1 MTFAAQAPEQPPGP
15 SAPRRR
21 RRTRGTRPRNLVVAL
36 AAGTA
41 LIAGVVLAAQTA
53 LRKDGG
59 GSARAADPA
68 TPPPDAISAT
78 SKPPRPG
85 SSPSPATGT
94 GGFVTAK
101 SSGAVI
107 GKGGDL
113 RRFKVMVEKGTGID
127 AKRAAAEISAV
138 LADRRGWTTDGR
150 NSFQLVADGPSDF
163 EVKIATPDTVDEICG
178 AVGLDTHGEVN
189 CDAGTQIMVNLK
201 RWNTGSPE
209 FSGPISG
216 YRALIINHEVGHR
229 IGHGHE
235 SCPGKGR
242 RAPVM
247 MQQIYGLKGCVANEW
262 PYDARGRYI
271 EGPAVP

>member
-1 MTFAAQAPEQPPGP
+1 MTFTAQAPKQTRG
-15 SAPRRR
+15 PRRAR
-21 RRTRGTRPRNLVVAL
+21 RTRPRNVAVAL
-36 AAGTA
+36 AAGAT
-41 LIAGVVLAAQTA
+41 LIAGVVFA
-53 LRKDGG
+53 LRDDDDGG
-59 GSARAADPA
+59 GGGKGAARATDPA
-68 TPPPDAISAT
+68 ALPPDAISAT
-78 SKPPRPG
+78 SRPPRQG
-85 SSPSPATGT
+85 SPATAT
-94 GGFVTAK
+94 GEFVTAK

-107 GKGGDL
+107 GKGSDL

-127 AKRAAAEISAV
+127 AKRAAAEISAI
-138 LADRRGWTTDGR
+138 LADKRGWTTDGTHA
-150 NSFQLVADGPSDF
+150 FQLVADGPSDF

-216 YRALIINHEVGHR
+216 YRALIVNHEVGHR

-235 SCPGKGR
+235 TCPGKGK

-262 PYDARGRYI
+262 PYSAKGRYI

>member
-1 MTFAAQAPEQPPGP
+1 MSFTAQARKQPAAP
-15 SAPRRR
+15 SASRTRGR
-21 RRTRGTRPRNLVVAL
+21 RRTARSVRPRNMAVAL
-36 AAGTA
+36 AAGAT
-41 LIAGVVLAAQTA
+41 LIAGVGFA
-53 LRKDGG
+53 LRDDGG
-59 GSARAADPA
+59 GGGTASAADPA
-68 TPPPDAISAT
+68 TPLPDAISAT
-78 SKPPRPG
+78 SRPPRPG
-85 SSPSPATGT
+85 SPATAT
-94 GGFVTAK
+94 GEFVTAK
-101 SSGAVI
+101 SSGTVI
-107 GKGGDL
+107 GKGSEL
-113 RRFKVMVEKGTGID
+113 LRFKVMVEKGTGVD

-138 LADRRGWTTDGR
+138 LADRRGWTNDGEH
-150 NSFQLVADGPSDF
+150 SFRLVADGPSDF

-216 YRALIINHEVGHR
+216 YRALIVNHEVGHR

-235 SCPGKGR
+235 TCPGKGR

-262 PYDARGRYI
+262 PYDAKGRYI

>member
-1 MTFAAQAPEQPPGP
+1 MFTRSGTSTAQAPERTTGP
-15 SAPRRR
+15 SAPPRQ
-21 RRTRGTRPRNLVVAL
+21 RRTRLRTVVVAL
-36 AAGTA
+36 AAGTV
-41 LIAGVVLAAQTA
+41 LIAGLVSAARTVLREDDDGAA
-53 LRKDGG
+53 RPSGG
-59 GSARAADPA
+59 V
-68 TPPPDAISAT
+68 
-78 SKPPRPG
+78 
-85 SSPSPATGT
+85 
-94 GGFVTAK
+94 FVTAK

-107 GKGGDL
+107 GEGSRL
-113 RRFKVMVEKGTGID
+113 RRFKVQVEKSTGID
-127 AKRAAAEISAV
+127 PERAAAEISAI
-138 LADRRGWTTDGR
+138 LADKRGWTADRRH
-150 NSFQLVADGPSDF
+150 SFQLVSDGPSDF
-163 EVKIATPDTVDEICG
+163 QVKIATPDTVDEICG
-178 AVGLDTHGEVN
+178 EAGLDTHGEVN

-235 SCPGKGR
+235 GCPGKGK

-271 EGPAVP
+271 GGPAVQ

>member
-1 MTFAAQAPEQPPGP
+1 MTSTAQAPGP
-15 SAPRRR
+15 STSPPRRR
-21 RRTRGTRPRNLVVAL
+21 RRTTRSARPRNVAVAL
-36 AAGTA
+36 AAGVA
-41 LIAGVVLAAQTA
+41 LIAGVVFA
-53 LRKDGG
+53 LRDDDGG
-59 GSARAADPA
+59 GKDAARATAPA
-68 TPPPDAISAT
+68 APLPDAISAT
-78 SKPPRPG
+78 SRPPRPG
-85 SSPSPATGT
+85 SPTTASGE
-94 GGFVTAK
+94 FITAK

-107 GKGGDL
+107 GKGSDP
-113 RRFKVMVEKGTGID
+113 RRFKVMVEKGTGVD
-127 AKRAAAEISAV
+127 AKRAAAEISAI
-138 LADRRGWTTDGR
+138 LADKRGWTNDGKH
-150 NSFQLVADGPSDF
+150 SFQLVADGPSDF

-189 CDAGTQIMVNLK
+189 CDAGTQIMVNLE

-216 YRALIINHEVGHR
+216 YRALIVNHEVGHR

-235 SCPGKGR
+235 TCPGKGK

-262 PYDARGRYI
+262 PYGANGRYI

>member
-1 MTFAAQAPEQPPGP
+1 MTSTAQAPGP
-15 SAPRRR
+15 SASPPRRR
-21 RRTRGTRPRNLVVAL
+21 GRTTRSVRPRNVAVAL
-36 AAGTA
+36 AAGVA
-41 LIAGVVLAAQTA
+41 LIAGVVFALRDGDGKGQARATAPAAQ
-53 LRKDGG
+53 
-59 GSARAADPA
+59 
-68 TPPPDAISAT
+68 PPDAISAT
-78 SKPPRPG
+78 SRPPRPD
-85 SSPSPATGT
+85 SPTTASGE
-94 GGFVTAK
+94 FVTAK

-107 GKGGDL
+107 GKGRDL
-113 RRFKVMVEKGTGID
+113 RRFKVMVEQGTGIN
-127 AKRAAAEISAV
+127 AKRAAAEISAI
-138 LADRRGWTTDGR
+138 LTAKRGWTNDGR
-150 NSFQLVADGPSDF
+150 HSFQLVADGPSDF

-216 YRALIINHEVGHR
+216 YRALIVNHEVGHR

-235 SCPGKGR
+235 SCPGKGK

-262 PYDARGRYI
+262 PYSAKGRYI

>member
-1 MTFAAQAPEQPPGP
+1 MTFTAQAPEQTPGP
-15 SAPRRR
+15 SASSSRRR
-21 RRTRGTRPRNLVVAL
+21 RAPSTRPRNVVVAL
-36 AAGTA
+36 AAGAA
-41 LIAGVVLAAQTA
+41 LIAGVVFA
-53 LRKDGG
+53 LRDDGG
-59 GSARAADPA
+59 NGTARAADPS

-78 SKPPRPG
+78 SRPSP
-85 SSPSPATGT
+85 SSRADSPATAT
-94 GGFVTAK
+94 GVFVTAK

-107 GKGGDL
+107 GEGSDL
-113 RRFKVMVEKGTGID
+113 RRYKVQVENGTGID
-127 AKRAAAEISAV
+127 PKRAAAEIAAV
-138 LADRRGWTTDGR
+138 LADKRGWTGDGR
-150 NSFQLVADGPSDF
+150 HSFQLVSDGPSDF
-163 EVKIATPDTVDEICG
+163 EVKIATPDTVDKICG

-229 IGHGHE
+229 IGRGHE
-235 SCPGKGR
+235 TCPGKGE

-262 PYDARGRYI
+262 PYDRDGEYI
-271 EGPAVP
+271 GGPAVP